1 MHPLYRVSGLKLLL
15 QLRQNISA
23 WRLLGLLLVASVT
36 GLALQD
42 ADFGG
47 TYERLRPE
55 QRKLI
60 DDWFNRYNQRT
71 HKHLT
76 PEAGYNAVPVSVRTT
91 FEAVTHA
98 LMTTRLSRQNAE
110 GPSTA
115 LDLVQAI
122 ETVRGRSPGKRGDL
136 QFRMYVL
143 LKPGA
148 QQILDKSSEF
158 SRQRDNSV
166 FHIGYPVNYRQ
177 QPGFPSIQI
186 SVSKDG
192 RRADIDVDYRR
203 SGFPGALFN
212 GHLTAANSD
221 VRAGNNYGGHLKRWD
236 GLANWWR
243 NLFGISVER
252 ESGFL
257 PEPEHDIANRPRLT
271 AKAKLE
277 DAVHDYLSTWL
288 VQQKPNLAV
297 AYVSASDYACV
308 ESYSAEEKNS
318 ADVVPRKLW
327 NDLEETNFVLGKP
340 ARLSDAVAPVDVQS
354 RALLPIEHKYA
365 TEFNLV
371 KVPDDVAAE
380 FNCSEGG
387 AALKPR
393 RKYGTYYGSAFRIKS
408 PKKSTSGSLLLLW
421 RKEQGYWK
429 IVSQQLDPGLAEEDS
444 VPDSPVR
451 SSTLQAPPPET
462 NADPAM
468 IRTTERFFDVLFVKK
483 DDQAA
488 FRFFAPRSY
497 TCVSRIGLGEQRSV
511 SDPTNAAESLRGYLQ
526 QIASRSPSAHKL
538 EQILEPFNP
547 DNPTLGVV
555 HHAHEHAYLLTNL
568 PADEASDLLC
578 QQPGSA
584 NIDGQVPITH
594 QHYFGS
600 FFKLIE
606 PGEEPAGLGLLWAK
620 ENGEWKIIG
629 FQMDEP

>member
-1 MHPLYRVSGLKLLL
+1 MRKNTSVWCFIG
-15 QLRQNISA
+15 
-23 WRLLGLLLVASVT
+23 LGLVVSLT
-36 GLALQD
+36 GLAQQGTE
-42 ADFGG
+42 FGG
-47 TYERLRPE
+47 TYEKLRPE
-55 QRKLI
+55 QRKLV
-60 DDWFNRYNQRT
+60 DGWFDRYNQRT
-71 HKHLT
+71 QKHLT

-98 LMTTRLSRQNAE
+98 LMTTRLTRQNAE

-115 LDLVQAI
+115 LDLVEAI
-122 ETVRGRSPGKRGDL
+122 ETVRGRSPGTRGDL

-148 QQILDKSSEF
+148 LRILDTSQEF

-177 QPGFPSIQI
+177 QAGFPSIQV
-186 SVSKDG
+186 SVTRDG

-221 VRAGNNYGGHLKRWD
+221 VRAGNNYRGHSKRWD

-243 NLFGISVER
+243 NLFGLQIER
-252 ESGFL
+252 ESGFV

-288 VQQKPNLAV
+288 VDQKPNLAV
-297 AYVSASDYACV
+297 AYVSARDYACV
-308 ESYSAEEKNS
+308 ESSSGEEKKS
-318 ADVVPRKLW
+318 EDVVPRKLW

-340 ARLSDAVAPVDVQS
+340 ARLSDAVAPVNLQS
-354 RALLPIEHKYA
+354 RALLPIQHDYA
-365 TEFNLV
+365 PEFNLV

-380 FNCSEGG
+380 FNCSE
-387 AALKPR
+387 ADPALQPQ
-393 RKYGTYYGSAFRIKS
+393 RKYGTFYGSAFRIKA
-408 PKKSTSGSLLLLW
+408 PKNRNSGSLLLLW

-444 VPDSPVR
+444 VPDSSLRP
-451 SSTLQAPPPET
+451 SKAQAAPTDT
-462 NADPAM
+462 NADRAM
-468 IRTTERFFDVLFVKK
+468 IRTTQRFFDALFVNR
-483 DDQAA
+483 DYEAG
-488 FRFFAPRSY
+488 FRFFAPSAY
-497 TCVSRIGLGEQRSV
+497 ACLSVALLPEQRPAGDGAS
-511 SDPTNAAESLRGYLQ
+511 AAESLRRYLQ

-538 EQILEPFNP
+538 EQLIERFDP

-555 HHAHEHAYLLTNL
+555 HHAHENAYLLTSV
-568 PADEASDLLC
+568 PADEASELLC
-578 QQPGSA
+578 QQPGITNTDRRS
-584 NIDGQVPITH
+584 PISREP
-594 QHYFGS
+594 YFAT

-620 ENGEWKIIG
+620 ENADWKIIA